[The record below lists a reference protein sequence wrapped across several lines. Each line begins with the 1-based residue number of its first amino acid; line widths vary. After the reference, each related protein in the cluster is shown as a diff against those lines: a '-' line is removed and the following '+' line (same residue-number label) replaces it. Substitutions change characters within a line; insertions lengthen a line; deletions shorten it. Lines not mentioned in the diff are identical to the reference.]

1 MPFFI
6 EKIIKSLFGYK
17 EELDNT
23 PFHVYFNLDS
33 KMNLRKVLKNPK
45 KDVIIMKLTEKIYR
59 ALFQDILKG
68 RFLPG
73 QKFLTEKEAM
83 QRFGASRITIRRAF
97 AKLVESNAILRKQKV
112 GSIVNTELAASGGKI
127 SKIAALLPIE
137 NHFARSFLSTLC
149 HEAAKR
155 DVITVLEP
163 GNSGLE
169 QNEAVIR
176 LALHGIR
183 DMVVWGIDRTL
194 DLELFFRLRI
204 LGINT
209 VFFDRINPGKLADY
223 VCLDNAGAMRAL
235 FEKANA
241 RGIRSVYFVDPTGLD
256 VDSTHERLLC
266 CQKECADRNID
277 FSTELPEI
285 FPEHSA
291 IFAVNDPS
299 ALMFAECG
307 VPVFSIDG
315 LPESRARG
323 IISYRQPM
331 DELAK
336 GCFKSLGIQ
345 RRLGENWK
353 ARQYRFLAQEPFA

>member
-1 MPFFI
+1 MSERADP
-6 EKIIKSLFGYK
+6 EKCHRY
-17 EELDNT
+17 
-23 PFHVYFNLDS
+23 
-33 KMNLRKVLKNPK
+33 MQ
-45 KDVIIMKLTEKIYR
+45 LTEKIYQS
-59 ALFQDILKG
+59 LFKDILKG

-73 QKFLTEKEAM
+73 QRFLTENEAM
-83 QRFGASRITIRRAF
+83 QRFGASRTTIRRAF
-97 AKLVESNAILRKQKV
+97 AKLVDNHAILRKQKV
-112 GSIVNTELAASGGKI
+112 GSIVNTKLAASEGKI
-127 SKIAALLPIE
+127 SRIAAILPIE
-137 NHFARSFLSTLC
+137 DHFVRSFLSTLC
-149 HEAAKR
+149 NEAAKR

-163 GNSGLE
+163 GSSGQQ

-204 LGINT
+204 LGVNM
-209 VFFDRINPGKLADY
+209 VFFDRINPGKIADY

-235 FEKANA
+235 FEKATE
-241 RGIRSVYFVDPTGLD
+241 RGIRRVYFVDPTGLD
-256 VDSTHERLLC
+256 IDSNHERLQC
-266 CQKECADRNID
+266 CRKECATHGID
-277 FSTELPEI
+277 FSTELPAI
-285 FPEHSA
+285 FPEYSA
-291 IFAVNDPS
+291 IFAVNDPT

-315 LPESRARG
+315 LPESRAKG

-336 GCFKSLGIQ
+336 GCFKSLGDQ

-353 ARQYRFLAQEPFA
+353 ARQYRFLAQDPFA